1 MFHGG
6 TNFGFM
12 NGANCANGYEPDVAS
27 YDYDSP
33 VSESGELTK
42 KYFSFRDVI
51 AKYRP
56 GVKIPEP
63 PAPLSVIEIPEF
75 ELKESAALWSHLPD
89 PASVDTPRSMEI
101 LGQSH
106 GSILYRT
113 TTKDPVAGELVIHE
127 LRSYA
132 GVFVDGKHTGTLDRR
147 KKGDRLDIE
156 GGAGSTFD
164 VLVEGTGRIN
174 FTAELRSERQ
184 GINGAVTL
192 AGQEL
197 SGWQVFPLPMDD
209 LTKIRFSKTNGDGTQ
224 GPGFCRGQF
233 VLREVRGCE
242 KGPAMSLSLPRTSQR
257 VGAFADCERRCWMR

>member
-1 MFHGG
+1 
-6 TNFGFM
+6 M
-12 NGANCANGYEPDVAS
+12 NGANFANGYEPDVTS

-56 GVKIPEP
+56 GVKIPEL

-147 KKGDRLDIE
+147 K
-156 GGAGSTFD
+156 
-164 VLVEGTGRIN
+164 
-174 FTAELRSERQ
+174 
-184 GINGAVTL
+184 
-192 AGQEL
+192 
-197 SGWQVFPLPMDD
+197 
-209 LTKIRFSKTNGDGTQ
+209 
-224 GPGFCRGQF
+224 
-233 VLREVRGCE
+233 
-242 KGPAMSLSLPRTSQR
+242 
-257 VGAFADCERRCWMR
+257 